1 MSSGSETSSRQALA
15 FVQDELESAALYDTL
30 AQGEADARLADVYRR
45 LAAAERRHADHWI
58 AKLRDLQVPIPRFR
72 PGWRNRVLR
81 WLARRFGAA
90 VVGPVIASQEQAD
103 ARKYAGVADRAAGM
117 DADER
122 GHARALRAI
131 VGDRGAEGPFLAR
144 LEGRHRSTAGNALRA
159 AVLGAND
166 GLVSNLSLVMGVA
179 GANLDSRA
187 IFITG
192 FAGLLACS
200 CSMAL
205 GEWLSVQSSRE
216 LYEKQIDIEAKE
228 IRADP
233 AEEAE
238 ELSLIYQAKGLSE
251 VHAREVASRLMESET
266 SALDTLA
273 REELGIDPTELGG
286 SAVQAAVTSFVL
298 CGVGAVIPVLPFLF
312 ATGHQAVVASLVA
325 SGVGLFGIGA
335 AITVLT
341 GRSVWMSGSRQIGI
355 GLGAAA
361 VTFLIGRLIGVTLQ

>member
-1 MSSGSETSSRQALA
+1 MTSRSETAPRQVLV
-15 FVQDELESAALYDTL
+15 FIQDELESAALYDTL
-30 AQGEADARLADVYRR
+30 ANGERDSRLADVYRR
-45 LAAAERRHADHWI
+45 LAATERRHADHWM
-58 AKLRDLQVPIPRFR
+58 AKLRSAGVQIPAFR
-72 PGWRNRVLR
+72 LGWRAVVLR

-90 VVGPVIASQEQAD
+90 VVAPVIASQEQAD
-103 ARKYAGVADRAAGM
+103 ARKYAAVADKAAGM

-144 LEGRHRSTAGNALRA
+144 LEGRHRSTAGNVLRA

-179 GANLDSRA
+179 GANLGSRE

-192 FAGLLACS
+192 VAGLLACA

-216 LYEKQIDIEAKE
+216 LYEKQIDVEAEE

-233 AEEAE
+233 EEEAE

-251 VHAREVASRLMESET
+251 PHAREVASRLMETEG

-286 SAVQAAVTSFVL
+286 SALQAAVTSFIL
-298 CGVGAVIPVLPFLF
+298 CAVGAVIPVLPFLV
-312 ATGHQAVVASLVA
+312 AAGRSAVAASLAA
-325 SGVGLFGIGA
+325 SGAALFGIGA
-335 AITVLT
+335 AITLLT
-341 GRSVWMSGSRQIGI
+341 GRSVWVSGTRQVGI

-361 VTFLIGRLIGVTLQ
+361 LTFLIGRLIGVSVQ